1 MRLSI
6 KKLTT
11 LAVVLGA
18 GICGTASAGSIPMT
32 WTDFID
38 FTPDKKITP
47 TSPAIYTHT
56 LENFIVG
63 QDNVD
68 SYTLTFNLYDD
79 RDNDIEKAVFSQPG
93 ALLDEVWFNLSGT
106 ESGGWTLAGVWQLE
120 HTGKLT
126 IAITAL
132 VGDFYLGSSK
142 LVVKGDRKTSTV
154 PEPGTLALLGAGLLG
169 FGLMRRKRLV

>member
-1 MRLSI
+1 MKLSI

-11 LAVVLGA
+11 LAAILGA
-18 GICGTASAGSIPMT
+18 GLCGSAHAGSIPMN
-32 WTDFID
+32 WIDFID
-38 FTPDKKITP
+38 FTPDKKVTP
-47 TSPAIYTHT
+47 NSPAIFTHT

-63 QDNVD
+63 RDDVF
-68 SYTLTFNLYDD
+68 SYSLTFNLYDD
-79 RDNDIEKAVFSQPG
+79 RDSDIEAAVFSQPG
-93 ALLDEVWFNLSGT
+93 RLLDEVWFNLSGT

-120 HTGKLT
+120 KTGSLT

-142 LVVKGDRKTSTV
+142 LVVKGERNTV

-169 FGLMRRKRLV
+169 FGLMRRKRFTA